1 MRILVLLGLSNVLAA
16 SSVAGPADEIAR
28 IYAQAIGGPCATRWD
43 NQRGGQARF
52 RGLPE
57 FNLSLRLSKW
67 LYSVP
72 FPRCGL
78 S

>member
-1 MRILVLLGLSNVLAA
+1 V
-16 SSVAGPADEIAR
+16 
-28 IYAQAIGGPCATRWD
+28 GGAP
-43 NQRGGQARF
+43 RGGKIKHGGHSRF